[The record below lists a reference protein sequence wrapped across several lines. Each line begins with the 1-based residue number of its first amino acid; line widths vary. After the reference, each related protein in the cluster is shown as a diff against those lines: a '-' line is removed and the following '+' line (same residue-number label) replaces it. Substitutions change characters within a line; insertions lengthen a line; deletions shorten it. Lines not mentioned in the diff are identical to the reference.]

1 MTTTPIKP
9 VKETLDDLE
18 KQLELLTQYL
28 ESDNSEEKAIAS
40 AIFEELEPVL
50 EQKIDSYVAHIN
62 CLKANRD
69 FRQSESQ
76 RIASLA
82 KQDSTAITWLTDKLL
97 GFMERRVE
105 QLGERGRKLEGKLS
119 KVSLCNNGGKPQV
132 WINPELKPEE
142 FPPSYRKLVPTLDTE
157 LLREDAVASDTGEIY
172 DSNGRL
178 IAKLIP
184 RGKHLRL
191 T

>member
-18 KQLELLTQYL
+18 QQLELLTQYL
-28 ESDNSEEKAIAS
+28 ESDNPEERAIAS
-40 AIFEELEPVL
+40 AIFAELEPVL
-50 EQKIDSYVAHIN
+50 EHKIDSYVARIN
-62 CLKANRD
+62 CLKANRE

-76 RIASLA
+76 RIAGLA
-82 KQDSTAITWLTDKLL
+82 KQDSTAISWLTEKLL

-119 KVSLCNNGGKPQV
+119 KVSLCHNGGKPQV

-142 FPPSYRKLVPTLDTE
+142 FPHTYLKLVPTLDTE
-157 LLREDAVASDTGEIY
+157 LIREDAIASVTGELY

-178 IAKLIP
+178 IAKLMP

-191 T
+191 S